1 MDERIKKYLA
11 DIQFAI
17 EEIESY
23 VSQRPKQ
30 YKVFLSDSMFRS
42 AIERKIS
49 IIGEAMNRIL
59 KIDPDISIS
68 NSRNIVNTRNYVI
81 HAYDTL
87 SPEII
92 WGIVVNDLDLLKQEV
107 KALLNS

>member
-17 EEIESY
+17 EEIEIY
-23 VSQRPKQ
+23 LSQRPKQ
-30 YKVFLSDSMFRS
+30 FMVFLSDSMFRS

-59 KIDPDISIS
+59 KIDPNISIFL
-68 NSRNIVNTRNYVI
+68 TR
-81 HAYDTL
+81 
-87 SPEII
+87 II
-92 WGIVVNDLDLLKQEV
+92 EKPR
-107 KALLNS
+107 